1 MWFLSFFFCLCLTS
15 PNIDPVV
22 HHHGVCAAVII
33 GSVLRSVSRGERA
46 LQRNPTSGGFYK
58 VDLSFQLEKR
68 KLNINFSLT
77 TSFFCSDKV
86 DKKGKYLQL
95 NGKYSSIFTRKKRTL
110 EKSLNSE
117 HMQLINNKCLLNKC
131 LLNLII
137 SFYASVFPS

>member
-1 MWFLSFFFCLCLTS
+1 M
-15 PNIDPVV
+15 
-22 HHHGVCAAVII
+22 CAAVII

-95 NGKYSSIFTRKKRTL
+95 NGKYSSIFTREKKDPGK
-110 EKSLNSE
+110 EPE
-117 HMQLINNKCLLNKC
+117 Q
-131 LLNLII
+131 
-137 SFYASVFPS
+137 